1 MILDMRTRL
10 AGLLVMLAACG
21 TDASGPSTEL
31 PPLDAVGAAVRA
43 LYQREFRIDIP
54 RPAIF
59 AASPCSSAPY
69 LTTVAYLP
77 ASTASERTIYLMHT
91 TPDGREVTTSD
102 DGVAPQTRTV
112 RTPPVGTYKV
122 LTVVLTYPET
132 VTSAELPALEAAQA
146 TVNQQHR
153 DFAQSRGYAAPL
165 VQFAFTNVLIP
176 GVQVADPRSLDAV
189 APVLADE
196 GVVAGAYDIIA
207 VINVDPAQP
216 EGGFASSGVEVA
228 RPFVY
233 MGNFG
238 QWDTRLTPA
247 QLLSVANASY
257 HHEIGHHWG
266 WFHGWSPVCGSSS
279 AYTPFITEPL
289 LYGWED
295 TDGDGIPEIVDP
307 TPYGRMP

>member
-1 MILDMRTRL
+1 MRIHV
-10 AGLLVMLAACG
+10 AGLLVMLAACSDG
-21 TDASGPSTEL
+21 AGPPTEL
-31 PPLDAVGAAVRA
+31 PPLDAVGTAVRA
-43 LYQREFRIDIP
+43 LYQREFGIDIP

-59 AASPCSSAPY
+59 SASTCAGIVY

-77 ASTASERTIYLMHT
+77 AGTASERTLYVMHT
-91 TPDGREVTTSD
+91 TL
-102 DGVAPQTRTV
+102 DGVDVSTSYDGVEPFTRTV

-146 TVNQQHR
+146 TINQQHR

-189 APVLADE
+189 APVIAGE
-196 GVVAGAYDIIA
+196 GVVVDDYDIIA
-207 VINVDPAQP
+207 VINIDPAQS
-216 EGGFASSGVEVA
+216 EGGFASGGFAGS

-238 QWDTRLTPA
+238 LWDARLTLA
-247 QLLSVANASY
+247 QWQSVANASY

-266 WFHGWSPVCGSSS
+266 WGHGWSPVCGRSS
-279 AYTPFITEPL
+279 AYTPFITEPV

-295 TDGDGIPEIVDP
+295 TDGDRIPEIVDP
-307 TPYGRMP
+307 TPYGRSP